1 MYKRILVATDGS
13 ELAKMAVEH
22 GTKLAKSVGAK
33 VIIATVTET
42 WSAFQVASGIE
53 GGEVDAV
60 QKFEA
65 AAKEAAQSI
74 LDAAKSQAD
83 ALGVDAETK
92 HVLDRPAAE
101 GIIELSELED
111 CDLIVMASH
120 GRRGLGRMI
129 LGSQTAEV
137 LAMSK
142 KPVLVLR

>member
-1 MYKRILVATDGS
+1 MYKRILIATDGS
-13 ELAKMAVEH
+13 DLANTAVEH

-65 AAKEAAQSI
+65 AAKESAQSI

-83 ALGVDAETK
+83 ALGVEAETK

-101 GIIELSELED
+101 GIMELSELED